1 MRYGIMM
8 QFIKYFFASF
18 LALALFS
25 IVFILV
31 LVGIA
36 SVGSGV
42 KTIEKNSVLSLNLDK
57 NISEQSHENP
67 LASLGLPV
75 GGGKEALGLND
86 IKDAIKSAKSNVNI
100 RGIYLKVGGGKMG
113 FATLKEIR
121 NQLVDF
127 KSSGKFIVA
136 YAESYSEGAYYLSS
150 VANEIYLSPEGLL
163 EFNGIGSSTMYFK
176 GLFDKL
182 EVKPEI
188 FKVGKY
194 KSAIEPFITDKMSD
208 ANHEQLGIL
217 LNDIYGSMLND
228 ISLSRQIP
236 VNKLKLISDSMQVH
250 NSSDALRLKLIT
262 HLAYPD
268 QLEASLKKR
277 LGIHEV
283 TKKIPFV
290 SIEEIN
296 EQLNTETEPE
306 NKIAVVVASGE
317 IKGGNGNDE
326 DAIYAPKLIAELKK
340 AVDDASVKA
349 IVLRINSPG
358 GSALASDLMW
368 REIEILK
375 KRKPIV
381 ASMGDYAASGGY
393 YMAMPCNKIVAQP
406 TTITGSVGVFGLMFG
421 FQDFLKNK
429 IGVTVDGHYTGKF
442 TDVGSMLRPLTEYE
456 KKTIQTEVER
466 IYHIFVTKAAQ
477 GRKLKYEQ
485 MHEYAQGRVWTGTQA
500 KKIGLVDEIGG
511 VETAVKL
518 AAKLSKVD
526 KYKVKYFPESKSF
539 IENVTQNLSGSENE
553 SKIIATELGELYPY
567 FRTLQQINNHR
578 GIEAYLPYEFNW

>member
-1 MRYGIMM
+1 MRYGIMI

>member
-1 MRYGIMM
+1 MM

-42 KTIEKNSVLSLNLDK
+42 KAIEKNSVLILNLEK
-57 NISEQSHENP
+57 QISEQSHENP
-67 LASLGLPV
+67 LANLGLPV

-268 QLEASLKKR
+268 QLETSLKKR

-296 EQLNTETEPE
+296 EQLNTESEPE

-539 IENVTQNLSGSENE
+539 IENVTQNLSASENE

>member
-1 MRYGIMM
+1 MM

>member
-1 MRYGIMM
+1 MM

-518 AAKLSKVD
+518 AAKLGKVD

>member
-1 MRYGIMM
+1 MM

-268 QLEASLKKR
+268 QLETSLKKR

-466 IYHIFVTKAAQ
+466 IYHIFVTKAAK

>member
-1 MRYGIMM
+1 
-8 QFIKYFFASF
+8 
-18 LALALFS
+18 
-25 IVFILV
+25 
-31 LVGIA
+31 
-36 SVGSGV
+36 
-42 KTIEKNSVLSLNLDK
+42 
-57 NISEQSHENP
+57 
-67 LASLGLPV
+67 
-75 GGGKEALGLND
+75 
-86 IKDAIKSAKSNVNI
+86 
-100 RGIYLKVGGGKMG
+100 LKVGGGKMG

>member
-1 MRYGIMM
+1 MM

-42 KTIEKNSVLSLNLDK
+42 KIIEKNSVLSLNLDK

-127 KSSGKFIVA
+127 KTSGKFIVA

-268 QLEASLKKR
+268 QLETSLKKR

-306 NKIAVVVASGE
+306 NKIGVVVASGE

-358 GSALASDLMW
+358 GS
-368 REIEILK
+368 
-375 KRKPIV
+375 
-381 ASMGDYAASGGY
+381 AASGGY

-485 MHEYAQGRVWTGTQA
+485 MHEHAQGRVWTGTQA

-518 AAKLSKVD
+518 AAKLGKVD

-553 SKIIATELGELYPY
+553 SKIIAAELGELYPY